1 VLVELRGMMCVDL
14 DGQSDLELPA
24 PALAIRGPAGKGVGH
39 RPGAPMETSAVDLIA
54 TAVAPIVMVSAT
66 GLLFIGVQTKNL
78 HLADR
83 VRDLMREYRE
93 AISRKDTE
101 RREALRAQIV
111 LFERRIRLS
120 QRALELLY
128 GAIVSFVTTTLLLAV
143 APWMGQTAV
152 PSPVTAGIF
161 LLGIASL
168 LLALVL
174 EFVEVRAGLSTIAI
188 ETRVASED
196 SRRT

>member
-1 VLVELRGMMCVDL
+1 
-14 DGQSDLELPA
+14 
-24 PALAIRGPAGKGVGH
+24 
-39 RPGAPMETSAVDLIA
+39 METSTVDVIA

-83 VRDLMREYRE
+83 VRELMRDYRE
-93 AISRKDTE
+93 ARSCNDTE
-101 RREALRAQIV
+101 GRETISAQIV

-143 APWMGQTAV
+143 ASWMRPTAM
-152 PSPVTAGIF
+152 PSAVAAGIF
-161 LLGIASL
+161 ILGIASL

-174 EFVEVRAGLSTIAI
+174 EFLEMRAGLSTIMIA
-188 ETRVASED
+188 TRAASED
-196 SRRT
+196 ARPNTSCPRAPSSVEAAS